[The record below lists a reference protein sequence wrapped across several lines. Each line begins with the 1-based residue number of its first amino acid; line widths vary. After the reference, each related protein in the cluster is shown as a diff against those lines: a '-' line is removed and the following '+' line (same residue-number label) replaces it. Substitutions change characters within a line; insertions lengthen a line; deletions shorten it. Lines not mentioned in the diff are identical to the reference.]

1 MTGAAGASHAP
12 SEAPPGPT
20 ESDRRT
26 GPGTGSTPPLAAR
39 VSGSGTSALV
49 HLLSLTTRPEI
60 ISFAVGLPDPEL
72 FDVDGLKR
80 SFDAALTRPAAGANL
95 QYSASE
101 GLASLRSVLA
111 RRLTAEQL
119 PTAPEEILVT
129 TGSQQA
135 LTLVALLLFDP
146 GDVVLVE
153 EPTYLSALEPF
164 RMVGTQCV
172 PVASDG
178 HGVLP
183 QALDA
188 ALREHRPRA
197 VYLVPTFA
205 NPTGRTLPA
214 DRRAEVAGLI
224 AGHDTWLIEDDPYSG
239 LRYVGEHLLPISTD
253 IRVAGRSIYLGT
265 FSKIGCPGLR
275 IGWMRVP
282 VGVMPALSGL
292 KQAADMHTSSL
303 DQAAAAIYLETED
316 VDGHV
321 ASMCHTYGPR
331 RDAMVGAFADT
342 FPPGTT
348 WSEPEGGMFV
358 WVRLPEGYD
367 STQLLVRAL
376 EEHVAFVPGAPFY
389 AGEPDPRTL
398 RMCFSTYEPGIIAE
412 GMRRLGRVFADT

>member
-1 MTGAAGASHAP
+1 MTGTPGEPAASP
-12 SEAPPGPT
+12 ESPRNVT
-20 ESDRRT
+20 ES
-26 GPGTGSTPPLAAR
+26 GPSGKVPLAPTPPLAAR
-39 VSGSGTSALV
+39 TAGSGSAALV

-80 SFDAALTRPAAGANL
+80 SFEHALTRPAAGLNL

-101 GLASLRSVLA
+101 GLASLRSTLA
-111 RRLTAEQL
+111 GRLTAERL
-119 PTAPEEILVT
+119 TTAPEEILVT

-153 EPTYLSALEPF
+153 EPTYLSAIEPF
-164 RMVGTQCV
+164 RMLGARCV
-172 PVASDG
+172 PVASDD
-178 HGVLP
+178 HGVIP
-183 QALDA
+183 EALEA
-188 ALREHRPRA
+188 ALRTHSPRA

-214 DRRAEVAGLI
+214 QRRTQVARLVAE
-224 AGHDTWLIEDDPYSG
+224 HDTWLIEDDPYSG

-253 IRVAGRSIYLGT
+253 PLTQGRSIYLGT

-282 VGVMPALSGL
+282 AGVMPALAGL
-292 KQAADMHTSSL
+292 KQAADMHTSTL
-303 DQAAAAIYLETED
+303 DQAAAAIYLQTED

-321 ASMCHTYGPR
+321 AAMCETYGPR
-331 RDAMVGAFADT
+331 RDAMVGAFAHT

-348 WSEPEGGMFV
+348 WTEPEGGMFV
-358 WVRLPEGYD
+358 WVRLPPGHD

-376 EEHVAFVPGAPFY
+376 EEHVAFVPGTPFY
-389 AGEPDPRTL
+389 AGDPDPRTL

-412 GMRRLGRVFADT
+412 GMRRLGRVFDHA